1 MLCIFLGTYIPPALI
16 FPRKNMKAELMDG
29 APVGS
34 VAFTQENGYMN
45 SDIFPKWLKHF
56 AKYAKPSKQNK
67 VLLLLDGHTSHK
79 SLDALLYAKE
89 NGIILFC
96 FPPHCTHR
104 LQPLDVS
111 FFGPLNAYYNQELTN
126 WLKNNPGR
134 VVTHFQVASLF
145 NAAYIK
151 AATIPNALSGFSA
164 TGIAPF
170 NDNIFPDWMFAAAE
184 VTNAE
189 EDDNR
194 DENPVQDGQL
204 NKVNVMTNSVQSFQ
218 STKVSNEKTNETLVL
233 PVPGINPD
241 PSIEE
246 ISPMPKVA
254 EIVRRKRRKGS
265 YGNLTTTP
273 EIEKL
278 KYEESQKKEV
288 MLRKAARTVKKKIG
302 REIEQDEDSQKK
314 EGMIRKSERT
324 MNKKCLMEDE
334 NEDEQAEGFDV
345 GDDLDEEDSP
355 CIYCNELY
363 SWSLSKEL
371 WFQCEICKKW
381 AHAECAGV
389 DRKTKMFKCEICT

>member
-1 MLCIFLGTYIPPALI
+1 
-16 FPRKNMKAELMDG
+16 MKAELMDG

-34 VAFTQENGYMN
+34 MAFTQENGYMN

-56 AKYAKPSKQNK
+56 AKYTKPSKQNK

-79 SLDALLYAKE
+79 SLDALVFAKE

-104 LQPLDVS
+104 VQPLDVS
-111 FFGPLNAYYNQELTN
+111 FFGPLVAYYNQELTN
-126 WLKNNPGR
+126 WLKNHPGR

-151 AATIPNALSGFSA
+151 AATIPNALNGFSA

-189 EDDNR
+189 EDKNQDDNR
-194 DENPVQDGQL
+194 DENQDKNQIQDGHL
-204 NKVNVMTNSVQSFQ
+204 NEIDEANVMRNSAPSVEP
-218 STKVSNEKTNETLVL
+218 TKVSNENNNETLVL
-233 PVPGINPD
+233 PGPSSCSPNIFPRGNLDI
-241 PSIEE
+241 SIED
-246 ISPMPKVA
+246 ISPKPKVA
-254 EIVRRKRRKGS
+254 EIVRRKRKKGS

-278 KYEESQKKEV
+278 KNEVAQKKEE

-302 REIEQDEDSQKK
+302 REIEQDEYPQKK
-314 EGMIRKSERT
+314 EGMLRKSSRT
-324 MNKKCLMEDE
+324 VKKKFLR
-334 NEDEQAEGFDV
+334 EDEQVEDFDL
-345 GDDLDEEDSP
+345 GDLDEENSP

-371 WFQCEICKKW
+371 WFQCLICKKW

-389 DRKTKMFKCEICT
+389 DRKTKMFKCEICS

>member
-1 MLCIFLGTYIPPALI
+1 
-16 FPRKNMKAELMDG
+16 MKAELMDG

-79 SLDALLYAKE
+79 SLDALVFAKE

-104 LQPLDVS
+104 VQPLDVS

-126 WLKNNPGR
+126 WLKGHPGR

-194 DENPVQDGQL
+194 GENQIQDGHL
-204 NKVNVMTNSVQSFQ
+204 NEIDDVNVNVMTNSVPIVQ
-218 STKVSNEKTNETLVL
+218 STKVSNENNNETLVF
-233 PVPGINPD
+233 PGPSSCSQNVFPRTNLD
-241 PSIEE
+241 LSIEE
-246 ISPMPKVA
+246 ISPIPKVA
-254 EIVRRKRRKGS
+254 ETVRRKRKKGS

-278 KYEESQKKEV
+278 KNEVAQKKEV
-288 MLRKAARTVKKKIG
+288 MLRKSARTVKKKIG
-302 REIEQDEDSQKK
+302 REIEQDEDTQKK
-314 EGMIRKSERT
+314 ERVLRKSART
-324 MNKKCLMEDE
+324 MVKKCVIEDEDE
-334 NEDEQAEGFDV
+334 NEQAEDFEV
-345 GDDLDEEDSP
+345 GEHLDEEDSP

-363 SWSLSKEL
+363 SWSLSREL
-371 WFQCEICKKW
+371 WFQCHACKKW
-381 AHAECAGV
+381 AHAECAGA
-389 DRKTKMFKCEICT
+389 DRKTKMFTCEICS